1 MSVGTAAGAAAG
13 TVAEVSDV
21 SDASDAGR
29 GAVSEGASDGVFG
42 DGAAAVA
49 AWGPAAGTAGL
60 SAGSRVFVNSPK
72 ASDCTI
78 FSSMP
83 AGNGSGRL

>member
-1 MSVGTAAGAAAG
+1 MVSV
-13 TVAEVSDV
+13 DV
-21 SDASDAGR
+21 SDAGW

-49 AWGPAAGTAGL
+49 ASGLAAGTAGL
-60 SAGSRVFVNSPK
+60 SAGSGVLVNSPK

-83 AGNGSGRL
+83 AGSGSGRP